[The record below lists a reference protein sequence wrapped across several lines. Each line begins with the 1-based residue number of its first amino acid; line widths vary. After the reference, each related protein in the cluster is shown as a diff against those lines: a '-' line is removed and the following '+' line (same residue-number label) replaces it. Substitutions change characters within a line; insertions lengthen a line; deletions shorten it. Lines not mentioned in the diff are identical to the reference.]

1 MCIRDRYIYFAAHRV
16 GPKPIKHYT
25 WPERGRAFSNSLLPA
40 LSPVIVVGGI
50 ISGIITPTE
59 AGLIAVLYAL
69 LLAGIYRSMS
79 LKQMVL
85 AFREAALATAMPL
98 FIISTAILFSWII
111 TVEQVPGFLVDVL
124 GGIVDNWILTILLI
138 NIVLLLM
145 GMIMEGIGALILLIP
160 IIKPI
165 AVAAEIDLVHLGVFM
180 IVNLM
185 IGMITPPVGISLFV
199 AAEITRC
206 KLIEIIREV
215 LPFLIPLLA
224 SLFLISFVPETVTW
238 LPELIRR

>member
-1 MCIRDRYIYFAAHRV
+1 MNQK
-16 GPKPIKHYT
+16 KPIILKELTQISFVCYNVKI
-25 WPERGRAFSNSLLPA
+25 RAC
-40 LSPVIVVGGI
+40 
-50 ISGIITPTE
+50 
-59 AGLIAVLYAL
+59 
-69 LLAGIYRSMS
+69 
-79 LKQMVL
+79 
-85 AFREAALATAMPL
+85 
-98 FIISTAILFSWII
+98 
-111 TVEQVPGFLVDVL
+111 
-124 GGIVDNWILTILLI
+124 IVDFPEIFLI

-185 IGMITPPVGISLFV
+185 IGIITPPVGISLFV

>member
-1 MCIRDRYIYFAAHRV
+1 VYIYFAAHRV
-16 GPKPIKHYT
+16 GPKPIKPYT
-25 WPERGRAFSNSLLPA
+25 WPERGHAFSNSLLPA

-69 LLAGIYRSMS
+69 LLAAIYRSMS

-111 TVEQVPGFLVDVL
+111 TVEQVPGFLVGVL

-199 AAEITRC
+199 AAEITGC

-215 LPFLIPLLA
+215 LPFLIPLIL

-238 LPELIRR
+238 LPDLIRR